1 MSMWNRFLLILT
13 WFLTQFSMPFWA
25 QGALKGAWAGPGS
38 PEITPGCSFGGART
52 ENSAFCNGK
61 IAFSKNRYKN
71 SVDFGSNETSP
82 NCSSHLHESAIFNVR
97 PMKIQQFLKTS
108 KMAFGGCHAG
118 ESFIFHVFFKESWKT
133 HLIPRC
139 RFWRDVSANIVIFP
153 KTYIKKHQFSAQK
166 RTPKRCPNDIHFHV
180 FFDTL
185 LGEYFWEGEV
195 IFWRMSQAKSLFS
208 ECQFSNFLSK
218 MVSKW
223 GPKWL
228 KIYSELWID
237 LWGTF

>member
-38 PEITPGCSFGGART
+38 PEITPGCSFGGARA
-52 ENSAFCNGK
+52 ENCAFYDGN
-61 IAFSKNRYKN
+61 IAFSKNRVEN
-71 SVDFGSNETSP
+71 SGDFGSNETSQ
-82 NCSSHLHESAIFNVR
+82 NWSSRLHESPIVNVR

-133 HLIPRC
+133 WLIARC
-139 RFWRDVSANIVIFP
+139 RFLKDVSANIKICA
-153 KTYIKKHQFSAQK
+153 KNDIKEHKFSSQN
-166 RTPKRCPNDIHFHV
+166 RVPKRYQNDMNFHI

-185 LGEYFWEGEV
+185 LRDYFWGGEV
-195 IFWRMSQAKSLFS
+195 IF
-208 ECQFSNFLSK
+208 
-218 MVSKW
+218 
-223 GPKWL
+223 
-228 KIYSELWID
+228 
-237 LWGTF
+237 